1 MVAFHI
7 VLFDLSTEERREL
20 SDILI
25 PKKDTVIISV
35 GKLDSFVELGKSAE
49 VQQASTILNEL
60 YQITTQDGTPH
71 GMIFPVTS
79 ILDIRDI
86 KYADSQEKV
95 ELVSRLYDIC
105 SAYEKDYGVKD
116 AFDFEWNDLILKSF
130 ENRETACKDSLYGAL
145 FNSIFVLNDEIAK
158 TKTTYC
164 WRKGM
169 DDPYGF
175 EDIAF
180 SELVGKEIDPASF
193 GISKNKPKNLRIM
206 SEPHKS
212 A

>member
-20 SDILI
+20 SDISI

-79 ILDIRDI
+79 
-86 KYADSQEKV
+86 
-95 ELVSRLYDIC
+95 
-105 SAYEKDYGVKD
+105 
-116 AFDFEWNDLILKSF
+116 
-130 ENRETACKDSLYGAL
+130 
-145 FNSIFVLNDEIAK
+145 SII
-158 TKTTYC
+158 
-164 WRKGM
+164 
-169 DDPYGF
+169 
-175 EDIAF
+175 
-180 SELVGKEIDPASF
+180 
-193 GISKNKPKNLRIM
+193 
-206 SEPHKS
+206 
-212 A
+212 